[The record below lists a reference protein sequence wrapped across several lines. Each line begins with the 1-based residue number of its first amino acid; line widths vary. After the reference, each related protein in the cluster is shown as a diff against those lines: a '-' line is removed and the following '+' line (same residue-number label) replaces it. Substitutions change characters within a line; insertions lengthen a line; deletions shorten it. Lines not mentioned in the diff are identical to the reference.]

1 MTETGKPRL
10 EKTGAGE
17 PAPTGTPIPAGDG
30 SPVPAGDGSPVPP
43 GPRFTV
49 PGWAKRIAAV
59 NEAWTFGVLVLLV
72 AFFTIAAPGT
82 FLTQYDITQIA
93 TNAAIYLVLGVG
105 MTFVIIVAGIDL
117 SVGSVLVLAAVL
129 SGEYTVHH
137 GGAESGWGTIT
148 VAALIA
154 LATGLV
160 WGAVQGLLV
169 AKAKV
174 PPLIVTLGGF
184 GAALGLAQIITGGQD
199 LTGAVSGKLQHSIGF
214 GKLFGQIPWL
224 VVIAFGTTVLF
235 GLVLAYTRFGRY
247 TYAIGSNAE
256 GARRVGIAVDR
267 HLVLVYAL
275 AGLLAGLGSVMWLA
289 YFGTTSIAGH
299 STDNLKVITAVVL
312 GGASL
317 FGGRGSVLGTVIG
330 VFIPAVLTTGLIII
344 GVQQYWQDVAIGVV
358 LVLAVYLDQFR
369 RRSRDRG

>member
-1 MTETGKPRL
+1 MKADTS
-10 EKTGAGE
+10 KTGTTEDDDLIAADG
-17 PAPTGTPIPAGDG
+17 TGRFA
-30 SPVPAGDGSPVPP
+30 VPE
-43 GPRFTV
+43 
-49 PGWAKRIAAV
+49 WARRIAAV
-59 NEAWTFGVLVLLV
+59 NEAWTFCVLALLV
-72 AFFTIAAPGT
+72 AFFTAARPST
-82 FLTQYDITQIA
+82 FLTSYDITQIA

-105 MTFVIIVAGIDL
+105 MTYVIIVAGIDL

-129 SGEYTVHH
+129 SGEYTIHH
-137 GGAESGWGTIT
+137 GGAKSGWGTIGVST
-148 VAALIA
+148 LIA
-154 LATGLV
+154 LATGLL
-160 WGAVQGLLV
+160 WGSLQGWLV

-184 GAALGLAQIITGGQD
+184 GAALGIAQIITGGQD
-199 LTGAVSGKLQHSIGF
+199 PTGAVSGKLQHAIGF

-224 VVIAFGTTVLF
+224 VVIAFCTTLIF

-247 TYAIGSNAE
+247 TYAIGSNPEA
-256 GARRVGIAVDR
+256 ARRVGIGVDR
-267 HLVLVYAL
+267 HLIKVYAL
-275 AGLLAGLGSVMWLA
+275 VGLMSGLGSVMWLA

-317 FGGRGSVLGTVIG
+317 FGGRGTVLGTVIG
-330 VFIPAVLTTGLIII
+330 VFIPAVLTTGLIIM

-369 RRSRDRG
+369 RRGRERG